1 MAARR
6 SVQLSC
12 APPQRDQPR
21 VRANPALL
29 AAGWER
35 RYLADPGRA
44 EEARATYVELGF
56 EVLLEPPAPDQFDNS
71 CAACAETACDTYVLI
86 YTRRPRD

>member
-6 SVQLSC
+6 SASLGCV
-12 APPQRDQPR
+12 PVERDQPR
-21 VRANPALL
+21 VSANPELI

-35 RYLADPGRA
+35 RYLADPARA
-44 EEARATYVELGF
+44 EEARVTYTELGY
-56 EVLLEPPAPDQFDNS
+56 EVLLEAPQPAQFDLS